1 MTIAPDTGTYH
12 PVDTGAY
19 EVLRDRLIAQ
29 AAELA
34 RRAEALNV
42 RRGEEFGST
51 RLELVGTGRLRT
63 EHSAVPRDVVAV
75 GAALLFGSNAVPS
88 REAGTR
94 VDDVLALYDRDLKRL
109 PDDAVP
115 GLLDDPAFVREFA
128 ALHRYY
134 RQARL
139 LRLRRTEGKLLAVF
153 QTGEKAD
160 DTRVLRWALSD
171 DGRATFLDARGERD
185 HVLPPSHDVAWID
198 STREDHVLGRHPHVS
213 IRGEVFVSTVGGA
226 LTVKVDDETE
236 VEEGVYSEPVDEP
249 LQSLADADIAYAR
262 VGALILLR
270 IRPYKEDTDR
280 HLVFNTLTRTV
291 VRLDGIG
298 RACRRLPED
307 QGIVF
312 PGGYCLAVG
321 THKSYELE
329 TAELEFEREDRS
341 PNGEDVLYAFHARAE
356 GRSLLLSYNT
366 IRKEMANPLPCQG
379 WALFD
384 DGALVVLRADTGE
397 SQRVHPVQW
406 WTSPYVSDTHAAAQ
420 PVGTGPLARIGNADL
435 VRGISDCLSIT
446 GAVADTT
453 PTNEVYEALLTAC
466 VRAADTHHW
475 LADPELGDL
484 HAPLAQLRDTAQ
496 QVLTEFATV
505 QALTRQAEDALTEAA
520 ARVTE
525 VVRRLRGESARS
537 AAEWVT
543 GLTELR
549 HAQGHLLTLKD
560 MRYADTARIEA
571 LAADAVSDLAALG
584 RRAVAHLA
592 REDAF
597 AGHDADVE
605 QLVADAEAIT
615 TVAEAEPVAAR
626 MDDLAVGLRTVTEV
640 VAGLDIADATVRT
653 AILERIAGVL
663 GGVNRARAALDGRRR
678 ELLGRE
684 GRAEFAAECALFGQS
699 VTGALT
705 AADSPE
711 ACDEQLA
718 LLLVQVENL
727 ESRFAEFDDFLA
739 TLADKR
745 EEVHEAFSARKQ
757 TLADARARRAER
769 LADSANRVLRTV
781 ARRAAAQPDA
791 DAVTTYFTSDP
802 MPAKVR
808 RVADELRDLGDQ
820 VRAEELDGRLKAA
833 RQDALR
839 ALRDRTDLY
848 ADDGRTI
855 RLGAHRFAVNTQPLD
870 LTLVPHGDSLAFA
883 LTGTDYRSPVT
894 DPDFTDTRPY
904 WDRPLPSESP
914 EVYRA
919 EYLATRLLDEHGPE
933 ALAEADLPAL
943 VRQAA
948 ETAYDEGY
956 ERGVHDHDA
965 TAILATLLRLHEGA
979 GPLRHEPAARAAA
992 QLFWAHGTT
1001 AEEQRSWTLRAV
1013 SLARARDTF
1022 GLTPA
1027 IADLQRELADVAGGE
1042 APAAYLFEELTSGPP
1057 GFVISSGTRTLLD
1070 KFRRTVGTSA
1080 YDDDLTA
1087 LTDQAAREQLVE
1099 AWLTA
1104 YACATGTGLAPGDLA
1119 EAVAAELC
1127 PGLTRYESDAP
1138 LTETVTGLL
1147 GTHPRITGRALPL
1160 RIDELL
1166 ARTRRFRTHDA
1177 PGHRAYQHRR
1187 TALVGAERT
1196 RLRLD
1201 DYRPRVMSA
1210 FVRGRLIDEVYLPLI
1225 GDSLARQ
1232 LGTTGDSK
1240 RTDSG
1245 GLLLLISPP
1254 GYGKTTLMEYVADR
1268 LGMILVKVDG
1278 PALGHTVTSL
1288 DPAEAPNAT
1297 ARQEIEKINFALAAG
1312 NNTLLY
1318 LDDIQHTSP
1327 ELLQKFIPLCD
1338 ATRRIEG
1345 VRDGAPRTYDLRG
1358 KRFAVCMAGN
1368 PYTESGSRF
1377 QVPDMLAN
1385 RADVWNLGD
1394 VLTGKDDVFALSFI
1408 ENALTA
1414 NPVLAPL
1421 AGRDRADLD
1430 LLIRL
1435 AQGDPAAHADRLTHP
1450 CAPAELEQILAV
1462 LRHLITARDTV
1473 LAVNAEYI
1481 ASAAQS
1487 DTTRTE
1493 PPFRLQGSYRT
1504 MNKIAQ
1510 RVQPVMNDVEIAAL
1524 IEDQYR
1530 AEAQTLTTGAE
1541 ANLLKLAELRGTLT
1555 AEQSAR
1561 WSELRAVHVRARSLG
1576 GPEDDPLARAV
1587 SALGLLADR
1596 IAAVETAINRASDPR
1611 QLVMNPMARHAA
1623 RPAPGRGD

>member
-571 LAADAVSDLAALG
+571 LAADTASDLAALG

-808 RVADELRDLGDQ
+808 RVADELCDLGDQ

-1394 VLTGKDDVFALSFI
+1394 VLTGRDDVFALSFI

-1510 RVQPVMNDVEIAAL
+1510 RVQPVMNDVELAAL